1 MTYPSTVVV
10 AADHAGYPLKE
21 YIKHHLEQAG
31 VTVVDVGTHSE
42 ESVDYPPLMRAA
54 CAAVLRD
61 GVPGLIFGG
70 SGNGEAMAANKV
82 PGIRAALVYSIETAQ
97 LARAHNDA
105 NVASFGARLTTQ
117 QDAQRYVDIFLST
130 PFDGGRHARRI
141 ADLDIVLSH
150 S

>member
-1 MTYPSTVVV
+1 MTYPSSVVV

-21 YIKHHLEQAG
+21 YIKRHLEQSG
-31 VTVVDVGTHSE
+31 VTVVDVGTYSE

-54 CAAVLRD
+54 CTVVLRD

-82 PGIRAALVYSIETAQ
+82 PGIRAALVYSTETAQ

-105 NVASFGARLTTQ
+105 NIASFGARLTTQ

-130 PFDGGRHARRI
+130 PFEGGRHARRI
-141 ADLDIVLSH
+141 ADLDTALPH